1 MDTPRA
7 IESAFAGEVR
17 AAIYCRVSTDRQERE
32 GASLDTQLRDCQRF
46 CETKGFVA
54 VSQYVE
60 AESGLNG
67 DRPEYL
73 KVLKAAQEGRF
84 DTIVVWRMDRLG
96 RDTADYFYALKTMR
110 RLGVAIHSA
119 TEPTDNPFVQGLFG
133 LLGEE
138 ESRRLSFRV
147 IPNKRA
153 RAREGKWNGQ
163 APFGYVLAKA
173 HDGKGSVLV
182 PNSDAPTAEQLFKQY
197 ATGRVSLGELTMYLA
212 EQGHNFSRQGVRHIL
227 LNRVY
232 IGQVVYGQQA
242 RSRFVAPSEP
252 FETEGLHPALVDE
265 ETFQKVHDR
274 LIANRHRQRGGPHP
288 MFLLSGMLRCGK
300 CNRPMVGKKTAHRW
314 VQYMCSRRV
323 GRLDCDQPSISG
335 LKLEPQVKA
344 QAKKLLE
351 PLQMTDVRGRA
362 KEVAADMLDRE
373 QQGQYQASESLSKRK
388 KQQEERLTSLENALL
403 DGLIQPGR
411 YTVRRDQILA
421 ELQKIDQSLSQVAAA
436 TRPEYDGLFSFLDGI
451 TWDDLDEEG
460 WREML
465 ESLVDRVVITER
477 QVAIEWLPIC
487 QPLLALYTLS

>member
-1 MDTPRA
+1 
-7 IESAFAGEVR
+7 
-17 AAIYCRVSTDRQERE
+17 
-32 GASLDTQLRDCQRF
+32 
-46 CETKGFVA
+46 
-54 VSQYVE
+54 
-60 AESGLNG
+60 
-67 DRPEYL
+67 
-73 KVLKAAQEGRF
+73 
-84 DTIVVWRMDRLG
+84 
-96 RDTADYFYALKTMR
+96 
-110 RLGVAIHSA
+110 
-119 TEPTDNPFVQGLFG
+119 
-133 LLGEE
+133 
-138 ESRRLSFRV
+138 
-147 IPNKRA
+147 
-153 RAREGKWNGQ
+153 
-163 APFGYVLAKA
+163 
-173 HDGKGSVLV
+173 
-182 PNSDAPTAEQLFKQY
+182 
-197 ATGRVSLGELTMYLA
+197 
-212 EQGHNFSRQGVRHIL
+212 
-227 LNRVY
+227 
-232 IGQVVYGQQA
+232 
-242 RSRFVAPSEP
+242 
-252 FETEGLHPALVDE
+252 
-265 ETFQKVHDR
+265 
-274 LIANRHRQRGGPHP
+274 
-288 MFLLSGMLRCGK
+288 
-300 CNRPMVGKKTAHRW
+300 MVGKKTAHRW

-487 QPLLALYTLS
+487 QPLLALYTLL